1 MIRPKVA
8 VTHPRPGCVLLSA
21 ALALVGASC
30 TVRPSVLLP
39 ERPPAPLDRP
49 LGIDDDTTRSRP
61 SEGPPAPPIGAPIGG
76 AEPSQVLAAARDGQW
91 VALCRCAGSE
101 DDPQCSPALAVG
113 AEPALAV
120 ERFVAFDPTGRHVA
134 YVQEDELMLLD
145 TEQGTQARLRGL
157 DASERTF
164 ALPLPVA
171 FDAAGERVAYLART
185 DDGPRI
191 RVRSLTDRAERE
203 LDPGPGQPLAVH
215 LETDGS
221 VRIEMQ
227 VTKGEPEQERSF
239 GAEEIPLSCRRP
251 AWRAVGAGETR
262 HAHIDG
268 GGLARTVRGAIGA
281 WSDGIL
287 VRTDDGALVLRR
299 SRDESVVVVDAQ
311 CRGQVLHRDT
321 RRARLLVA
329 CGATDPPSVRIYSA
343 PAASGDVA
351 EPSSDA
357 FETLGVFEADPLV
370 ADGPG
375 WVDAEQGRV
384 LLADPPRMLDV
395 EGVEE
400 LLYATGRHA
409 LVRRTADYAVIELD
423 TGESRALDQID
434 PMSSE
439 VLHAGAMVAI
449 VIANGGWVVDLAQGR
464 VHGRTHHEPLAIT
477 RSGHVLVAADVG
489 APRLGPFMWIDPSR

>member
-1 MIRPKVA
+1 MRRPKVA
-8 VTHPRPGCVLLSA
+8 VPHPRPGCVLLTA
-21 ALALVGASC
+21 ALALVSASC

-49 LGIDDDTTRSRP
+49 LGIDDDSTRSRP

-76 AEPSQVLAAARDGQW
+76 VEPSKMLATARDGQW

-101 DDPQCSPALAVG
+101 DDSQCSPALAVG

-134 YVQEDELMLLD
+134 YVQDDGLMLLD

-164 ALPLPVA
+164 AAPLPVA

-191 RVRSLTDRAERE
+191 RVRSSRDRAERE

-215 LETDGS
+215 LEVDGS

-227 VTKGEPEQERSF
+227 VTNGEPEQERSF
-239 GAEEIPLSCRRP
+239 DAEEIPPSCRSP
-251 AWRAVGAGETR
+251 TWRAVGASETR

-299 SRDESVVVVDAQ
+299 PRGESVVVDAQ

-321 RRARLLVA
+321 RLARLLVA
-329 CGATDPPSVRIYSA
+329 CGAADPSSIRIYSA
-343 PAASGDVA
+343 PAEPGDVA

-357 FETLGVFEADPLV
+357 FETLGVFAAAPLI
-370 ADGPG
+370 AGGPG
-375 WVDAEQGRV
+375 WVDAEKGRV

-409 LVRRTADYAVIELD
+409 LVRRTADYAVVELD
-423 TGESRALDQID
+423 TGESRSIDQID
-434 PMSSE
+434 GMSSG

-449 VIANGGWVVDLAQGR
+449 VIANGGWVIDLAQGR
-464 VHGRTHHEPLAIT
+464 VHGRTQHEPLAIT
-477 RSGHVLVAADVG
+477 RSGHVLVAEDVG
-489 APRLGPFMWIDPSR
+489 SPRLGPFMWIDPSR